1 MYDTAC
7 ICCRR
12 INCKQSR
19 IYWIPCHCER
29 RCWWGYSIQAESG
42 TPSDTSVSHLQPHAI
57 GLVSR
62 ASICEGAGA
71 QTVMASVVLFG
82 TYEYPNNG
90 TPDLRPR
97 MSGHP
102 SHVHSAGGVQRI
114 LPRKVP
120 AAQHR
125 TEALRGAGSARTHA
139 FGGACSRCQRAL
151 RDGEGVAHAPLK
163 SQEARSARTSRTGR
177 SVLPSAHASASGG
190 ASQGEPVFSLGSMR
204 RGCRTGERRYCGAHG
219 EVANVEGKQRS

>member
-57 GLVSR
+57 GLVAR

-71 QTVMASVVLFG
+71 QTVMASVVMYTAPVVCSVSFLAKYRQHS
-82 TYEYPNNG
+82 TA
-90 TPDLRPR
+90 LR
-97 MSGHP
+97 
-102 SHVHSAGGVQRI
+102 HSA
-114 LPRKVP
+114 VP
-120 AAQHR
+120 AAH
-125 TEALRGAGSARTHA
+125 ART
-139 FGGACSRCQRAL
+139 
-151 RDGEGVAHAPLK
+151 PLK